1 MRMYISLQ
9 ELAVFILFMI
19 VVIMGIYIIVLLRR
33 VLCLVNLVQKVVEE
47 ERGPVSKTI
56 SLCQETLLHLNE
68 IAIDAKALL
77 GRVQQPV
84 NSLSGE
90 ISNTVDELRES
101 IELITLYVRLV
112 VDFVKTIFAKR

>member
-33 VLCLVNLVQKVVEE
+33 ALCLVNLVQKVVEE
-47 ERGPVSKTI
+47 ERGPVGKTI